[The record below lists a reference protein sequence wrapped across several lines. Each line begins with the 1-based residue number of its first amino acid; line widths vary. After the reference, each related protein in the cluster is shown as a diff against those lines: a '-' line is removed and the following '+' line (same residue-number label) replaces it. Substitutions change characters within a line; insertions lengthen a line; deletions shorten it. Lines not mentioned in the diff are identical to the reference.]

1 LLSSIDNS
9 LIGLKVVIDGANGSA
24 SLVGPEA
31 LRRAGATVISIHC
44 EPDGLNINDGCGST
58 HMEDLFAAVLEHG
71 AHIGIAHDGDADRCL
86 AVGEDGSFID
96 GDQILAILAAGRKQ
110 NQSLVGN
117 TVVATVMSNLGF
129 TLAMQ
134 ELDINVIATAVGDRY
149 VLEAMREQGFTLG
162 GEQSGHVILSEFAT
176 TGDGVL
182 TALHLLNEMKRTGKS
197 ATELANIVK
206 RLPQILVNV
215 KNVDKL
221 KVTNSVLETAVKKA
235 ETELGKT
242 GRVLLRPSGT
252 EPLIRVMVEAAT
264 QELAQTIANGL
275 AQVVEETCTI

>member
-1 LLSSIDNS
+1 
-9 LIGLKVVIDGANGSA
+9 
-24 SLVGPEA
+24 
-31 LRRAGATVISIHC
+31 
-44 EPDGLNINDGCGST
+44 
-58 HMEDLFAAVLEHG
+58 
-71 AHIGIAHDGDADRCL
+71 
-86 AVGEDGSFID
+86 
-96 GDQILAILAAGRKQ
+96 
-110 NQSLVGN
+110 
-117 TVVATVMSNLGF
+117 MSNLGF

-197 ATELANIVK
+197 ATALANIVK

-275 AQVVEETCTI
+275 AQVVEETCTL